1 MLNLVDVVGVFEE
14 DMNQHLG
21 VLKISSLQGWSCL
34 DFEERGV
41 TCDLIALRTALH
53 NMQTHVG

>member
-1 MLNLVDVVGVFEE
+1 MLNLVDVVEVFEE

-34 DFEERGV
+34 DFEEGSV
-41 TCDLIALRTALH
+41 TCDLLSLRTALH
-53 NMQTHVG
+53 NVQTHVG